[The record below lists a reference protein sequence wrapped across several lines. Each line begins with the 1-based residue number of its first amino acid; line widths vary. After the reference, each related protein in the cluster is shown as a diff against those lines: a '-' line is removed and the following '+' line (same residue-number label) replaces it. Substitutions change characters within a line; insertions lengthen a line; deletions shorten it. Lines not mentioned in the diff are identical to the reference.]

1 MSENITSTTSATAAN
16 TNTNTNTPT
25 STTTTTTTTA
35 THSKSNYY
43 NPSLIHHSIYNN
55 NNNNGTAGSTG
66 PIKTIAAAT
75 STSAA
80 PTTNTDSGKT
90 SVSSIS
96 ASNSIFSEAPEVN
109 SHHYYSHPPHQHF
122 PFMTNNNH
130 HHHSNV
136 NVGGIPT
143 SGYPF
148 PQPNASPTTT
158 IAGTIT
164 SHSNGTPESQQQQ
177 PLVAPPPQSQPTVSA
192 SLPQF
197 QNQIVSGTG
206 ASTNPPLN
214 PRISAKFTNNDIQIL
229 RQLLLAGEKHKW
241 KQITKELNSSTNHN
255 AHIVAAISAAAIK
268 SRSLVNNYDSNNN
281 INDNTP
287 TTNLH
292 HSFGYHHLQQQ
303 QHSLEQKS
311 LGHRVGNGTTGSSSS
326 ASSGSISGNSPSTIP
341 AKNVSPTF
349 VVKQYQQLLG
359 LPNNALYFGTLGSSL
374 PYVVAENGW
383 DDIGPEAV
391 NYQF

>member
-1 MSENITSTTSATAAN
+1 MSDNITSATAAN
-16 TNTNTNTPT
+16 TNTPTST
-25 STTTTTTTTA
+25 STTTLENS
-35 THSKSNYY
+35 SKSNYY
-43 NPSLIHHSIYNN
+43 NPSSIHNNIYNN
-55 NNNNGTAGSTG
+55 NNNNNTTGSIG
-66 PIKTIAAAT
+66 PTTTTTTAAT
-75 STSAA
+75 ATTGIS
-80 PTTNTDSGKT
+80 TTNTDSGKS

-96 ASNSIFSEAPEVN
+96 TNNSIFSEAPEAN
-109 SHHYYSHPPHQHF
+109 PQHYCSHPPYQHF

-130 HHHSNV
+130 HHHNNA
-136 NVGGIPT
+136 NVGGIPA

-158 IAGTIT
+158 TGAPTIV
-164 SHSNGTPESQQQQ
+164 SHSNGTPELQQQQ
-177 PLVAPPPQSQPTVSA
+177 PLVPPQPQAQSTVSS
-192 SLPQF
+192 SLPQY
-197 QNQIVSGTG
+197 QNQIISGTG
-206 ASTNPPLN
+206 ASTNPPHN
-214 PRISAKFTNNDIQIL
+214 PRISAKFNNHDIQIL

-255 AHIVAAISAAAIK
+255 AHIVAAINAAAVK
-268 SRSLVNNYDSNNN
+268 SRNLANNYDSNNNNHN

-303 QHSLEQKS
+303 QHSLDQKS
-311 LGHRVGNGTTGSSSS
+311 LGHRIGNGTTSSSS
-326 ASSGSISGNSPSTIP
+326 ATSGSLSGSSPSTIP

-359 LPNNALYFGTLGSSL
+359 FPNNALYFGTLGSSL

-383 DDIGPEAV
+383 DDIGPEAT

>member
-1 MSENITSTTSATAAN
+1 MVHPN
-16 TNTNTNTPT
+16 
-25 STTTTTTTTA
+25 
-35 THSKSNYY
+35 HSSN
-43 NPSLIHHSIYNN
+43 NLLWHLHH
-55 NNNNGTAGSTG
+55 
-66 PIKTIAAAT
+66 
-75 STSAA
+75 
-80 PTTNTDSGKT
+80 
-90 SVSSIS
+90 
-96 ASNSIFSEAPEVN
+96 
-109 SHHYYSHPPHQHF
+109 
-122 PFMTNNNH
+122 NH
-130 HHHSNV
+130 K
-136 NVGGIPT
+136 
-143 SGYPF
+143 
-148 PQPNASPTTT
+148 
-158 IAGTIT
+158 
-164 SHSNGTPESQQQQ
+164 
-177 PLVAPPPQSQPTVSA
+177 PTVSA

-206 ASTNPPLN
+206 ASANPPLN

-326 ASSGSISGNSPSTIP
+326 VSSEYLKFTFNNTS
-341 AKNVSPTF
+341 KNVSPTF

-359 LPNNALYFGTLGSSL
+359 LLIMHYILVP
-374 PYVVAENGW
+374 
-383 DDIGPEAV
+383 
-391 NYQF
+391 

>member
-1 MSENITSTTSATAAN
+1 MVRITAATSCGTSTTIT
-16 TNTNTNTPT
+16 TNCV
-25 STTTTTTTTA
+25 SFTTTI
-35 THSKSNYY
+35 SKSN
-43 NPSLIHHSIYNN
+43 SLGNRS
-55 NNNNGTAGSTG
+55 
-66 PIKTIAAAT
+66 
-75 STSAA
+75 
-80 PTTNTDSGKT
+80 
-90 SVSSIS
+90 
-96 ASNSIFSEAPEVN
+96 FS
-109 SHHYYSHPPHQHF
+109 
-122 PFMTNNNH
+122 
-130 HHHSNV
+130 
-136 NVGGIPT
+136 
-143 SGYPF
+143 
-148 PQPNASPTTT
+148 
-158 IAGTIT
+158 
-164 SHSNGTPESQQQQ
+164 
-177 PLVAPPPQSQPTVSA
+177 
-192 SLPQF
+192 
-197 QNQIVSGTG
+197 
-206 ASTNPPLN
+206 NPPLN

-326 ASSGSISGNSPSTIP
+326 VSSGSISGNSPSTIP

-359 LPNNALYFGTLGSSL
+359 LLIMHYILVP
-374 PYVVAENGW
+374 
-383 DDIGPEAV
+383 
-391 NYQF
+391 